1 MTIKDIT
8 IMITNDNKKLAQW
21 AMEYALKNGCQ
32 ASRVTLYNGSSSSI
46 EVRDMKIDR
55 LQQASENSL
64 VIHLFVDGRY
74 GSFSTNRLD
83 KKELEKF
90 IRNGIDSTRY
100 LAEDKA
106 RTLPDASLYYRGG
119 GADLQL
125 IDPRFDAIQPDDKVA
140 LAMNTCNEMMGKDDR
155 IISANSSYSDEKDF
169 KYMVASNGFEGE
181 ASGSSFS
188 LVASVSIRGEG
199 DARPES
205 YWYDSS
211 LYYDAMEKNGLGTI
225 ALERVFRKLGQ
236 KKAASGKYQMVVDN
250 MNSARLLSPVL
261 DALYGSS
268 IQQKNS
274 FLLDKLDQKVLGDK
288 LTLIDEPHLVKAS
301 GARYFDGEGVATK
314 RLPVFENGVLK
325 TYYIDTYSANK
336 MDMKPTIA
344 SPSILT
350 MQMGDKD
357 TKGLIAAVNKG
368 ILITGFNGGNCNSTT
383 GDFSYGVEGF
393 LIENGKLSQPISEMN
408 VTGNMI
414 SLWNNLVETGNDPR
428 LFSSWRIPSLLF
440 DGVDFSGL

>member
-1 MTIKDIT
+1 
-8 IMITNDNKKLAQW
+8 MITNDNKKLAQW
-21 AMEYALKNGCQ
+21 AMEFALKNGCQ
-32 ASRVTLYNGSSSSI
+32 SSRVTLYNGSSSSFEI
-46 EVRDMKIDR
+46 RDMKIDR

-106 RTLPDASLYYRGG
+106 RTLPDASLYYKGD

-125 IDPRFDAIQPDDKVA
+125 IDPKFDSIQPDEKVS
-140 LAMNTCNEMMGKDDR
+140 LAMKTCEEMMGKDDR

-181 ASGSSFS
+181 ACGSSFS

-205 YWYDSS
+205 YWYDS
-211 LYYDAMEKNGLGTI
+211 
-225 ALERVFRKLGQ
+225 
-236 KKAASGKYQMVVDN
+236 GKYRMIVDN
-250 MNSARLLSPVL
+250 MNSGRLLSTVN

-288 LTLIDEPHLVKAS
+288 LTLIDEPHLIKAS

-314 RLPVFENGVLK
+314 RMPVFENGVLK

-336 MDMKPTIA
+336 MEVKPTIA

-350 MQMGDKD
+350 MQMGDKNTD
-357 TKGLIAAVNKG
+357 SLIASVDKG
-368 ILITGFNGGNCNSTT
+368 ILVTGFNGGNCNSTT

-393 LIENGKLSQPISEMN
+393 LIEKGKLTQPISEMN
-408 VTGNMI
+408 ATGNMI
-414 SLWNNLVETGNDPR
+414 ALWTNLTEVGNDPR

>member
-1 MTIKDIT
+1 
-8 IMITNDNKKLAQW
+8 MITKENKKLAQW

-32 ASRVTLYNGSSSSI
+32 ASRVSLYNGSSSSFEI
-46 EVRDMKIDR
+46 RDMKIDR

-83 KKELEKF
+83 KQELENF

-106 RTLPDASLYYRGG
+106 RTLPDASLYYKGG
-119 GADLQL
+119 SADLQL
-125 IDPRFDAIQPDDKVA
+125 LDPKFDSIQPDDKVA
-140 LAMNTCNEMMGKDDR
+140 LAMKTCEEMMGKDDR

-169 KYMVASNGFEGE
+169 KYMVASNGFEGD
-181 ASGSSFS
+181 ACGSSFS

-211 LYYDAMEKNGLGTI
+211 LYYDTLMKEGIGVK

-236 KKAASGKYQMVVDN
+236 KKIASGKYTMIVDN
-250 MNSARLLSPVL
+250 MNSARLLSPVI

-268 IQQKNS
+268 IQQRNS
-274 FLLDKLDQKVLGDK
+274 FLLDKLNQQVIGEKI
-288 LTLIDEPHLVKAS
+288 TLMDEPHLIRAS

-314 RLPVFENGVLK
+314 KLPVFENGILK
-325 TYYIDTYSANK
+325 TYYIDTYTANK
-336 MDMKPTIA
+336 MDMEPTIA
-344 SPSILT
+344 SPSILAL
-350 MQMGDKD
+350 QPGDKD
-357 TKGLIAAVNKG
+357 LNGLIASADKA
-368 ILITGFNGGNCNSTT
+368 ILVTGFNGGNCNSTT
-383 GDFSYGVEGF
+383 GDFSYGIEGF
-393 LIENGKLSQPISEMN
+393 LVEKGKLAQPVSEMN
-408 VTGNMI
+408 VTGNMLT
-414 SLWNNLVETGNDPR
+414 LWSNLAEAGNDPR
-428 LFSSWRIPSLLF
+428 MSSSWRIPSLVF
-440 DGVDFSGL
+440 EGVDFSGL

>member
-1 MTIKDIT
+1 
-8 IMITNDNKKLAQW
+8 MITNDNKKLAQW
-21 AMEYALKNGCQ
+21 AMEFALKNGCQ
-32 ASRVTLYNGSSSSI
+32 ASRVSLYNGSSSSFEI
-46 EVRDMKIDR
+46 RDMKIDR

-83 KKELEKF
+83 KNELEKF

-106 RTLPDASLYYRGG
+106 RTLPDASLYYKGG

-125 IDPRFDAIQPDDKVA
+125 IDPKFDSILPDDKVA
-140 LAMNTCNEMMGKDDR
+140 LAMSTCNEMMGKDDR

-181 ASGSSFS
+181 TCGSSFS

-211 LYYDAMEKNGLGTI
+211 LYYDAMEKTGLGTK

-236 KKAASGKYQMVVDN
+236 KKVASGKYQMVVDN
-250 MNSARLLSPVL
+250 MNSARLLSPIL
-261 DALYGSS
+261 DSLYGSS

-274 FLLDKLDQKVLGDK
+274 FLLDKLDQKILGDK
-288 LTLIDEPHLVKAS
+288 LTLLDEPHLVKAS

-336 MDMKPTIA
+336 MGVKSTIA
-344 SPSILT
+344 SPSVLT
-350 MQMGDKD
+350 MQMGNKD
-357 TKGLIAAVNKG
+357 TEGLIASVDKG

-393 LIENGKLSQPISEMN
+393 LIDKGKLTQPISEMN
-408 VTGNMI
+408 ATGNMI
-414 SLWNNLVETGNDPR
+414 SLWSNLVETGNDPR